1 MADARRLDYELDA
14 TTLDNGLQVCV
25 QPDPLAPAVAVN
37 LWYEVGSYDE
47 DPQRTGFAHLFEHLM
62 FQGSRNLGSGEHMAL
77 VEANGGSVNATTST
91 DRTNYFETVPR
102 GALDLALWLEA
113 DRMSSLAITDENF
126 AAQREVV
133 KEEKRQRYDNQP
145 YGNLLELL
153 VAQHFPSDHPYGHL
167 PIGSMAHLD
176 DASLD
181 DVRQF
186 FDDWYR
192 PSNARLVLC
201 GPIEPDEAFELA
213 SAHFGAIPA
222 LEQPVHAV
230 SAPPDLPPRHTVAHG
245 SVPHPLVYLSWPT
258 PPAAEK
264 DHLALDIALSILAEG
279 NTSRLH
285 KSIVRSRRMAQEVHA
300 ASLPHLRSTSIT
312 TLMARPTEGVPADD
326 TATALL
332 EELDRFGEEGPTAEE
347 LARAVAQY
355 ERDWLLGL
363 ATVEGRADL
372 INDGW
377 LTYGDP
383 GHINR
388 HGLELAALTV
398 SAIRDVVR
406 THLLVEPS
414 QLHYLPTKVSS

>member
-1 MADARRLDYELDA
+1 MADGRRLDYELA
-14 TTLDNGLQVCV
+14 VTTLDNGLQVCV

-37 LWYEVGSYDE
+37 IWYEVGSYDE
-47 DPQRTGFAHLFEHLM
+47 DPERTGFAHLFEHLM
-62 FQGSRNLGSGEHMAL
+62 FQGSQNVASGEHMAL

-102 GALDLALWLEA
+102 GALELALWLEA
-113 DRMSSLAITDENF
+113 DRMSSLAITDANF

-145 YGNLLELL
+145 YGDLLELL
-153 VAQHFPSDHPYGHL
+153 VAQHFPAEHPYGHL

-176 DASLD
+176 DASLG

-201 GPIEPDEAFELA
+201 GPIEPDEAFDMV
-213 SAHFGAIPA
+213 STHFGGIPA
-222 LEQPVHAV
+222 LDQPVHAA
-230 SAPPDLPPRHTVAHG
+230 SAPPDLLVRSTVTRG

-258 PPAAEK
+258 PPAANK
-264 DHLALDIALSILAEG
+264 DHLALDIALSILADG
-279 NTSRLH
+279 STSRLH
-285 KSIVRSRRMAQEVHA
+285 KSVVRSRRMAQEVHA

-312 TLMARPTEGVPADD
+312 TFMARPTDGVATQS
-326 TATALL
+326 TASALL
-332 EELDRFGEEGPTAEE
+332 EELARFGDEGPTAEE

-363 ATVEGRADL
+363 ATVQGRADL
-372 INDGW
+372 INDSW
-377 LTYGDP
+377 LTYGTP
-383 GHINR
+383 AHVNQ
-388 HGLELAALTV
+388 HGLELAALNV
-398 SAIRDVVR
+398 AAIRDAVQH
-406 THLLVEPS
+406 HLLAEPS
-414 QLHYLPTKVSS
+414 QLHYLPTEVSA